1 MLRRRYTLPVLL
13 CALATLAAGARGFAL
28 DHTTDTL
35 ETVKKNLEEKK
46 AVLVDVREQGE
57 WDAGHLAGARHV
69 PLSKLEADG
78 APAELIELPKDTI
91 LYGHC
96 RSGGRALKA
105 AAVLQKA
112 GYDFRPLKQGYED
125 LVAAGFKK
133 DDASAEK
140 KAGEGEPEEKAK
152 SGEEEK
158 EKEGGAPA
166 DKSALPPC

>member
-1 MLRRRYTLPVLL
+1 MLRRRFILPALL
-13 CALATLAAGARGFAL
+13 CALAAGARGFAVE
-28 DHTTDTL
+28 HTADTL

-46 AVLVDVREQGE
+46 AILVDVRDQEE

-78 APAELIELPKDTI
+78 APADLPKDTI

-96 RSGGRALKA
+96 RSGNRALKA

-125 LVAAGFKK
+125 LVASGFKK

-140 KAGEGEPEEKAK
+140 KSGEDEPEVKAK

-158 EKEGGAPA
+158 EKEGGAPP